1 MAELIQGK
9 DFVVF
14 FRRVIDQKK
23 QDAGKVRFQTE
34 HTINSEKEVE
44 STNTKDGVVNSISD
58 GETSGDFTSLAYRE
72 DGDTVNM
79 WKEMRKWFQAKDK
92 VEVWQVDLGSKRL
105 QGGKEVYD
113 VDYYQG
119 YFKSFEISAPSDD
132 KVELSYEMAI
142 DGNGIQAVDSLTETQ
157 KAAVEAAQYAYHT
170 LAKETDVTGVGV

>member
-9 DFVVF
+9 DLIVF

-23 QDAGKVRFQTE
+23 QDAGKVRFQME

-44 STNTKDGVVNSISD
+44 TTNTKDGVVNSISD
-58 GETSGDFTSLAYRE
+58 GETSGEFSSLAYRE

-79 WKEMRKWFQAKDK
+79 WKEMRKWYKAKDK
-92 VEVWQVDLGSKRL
+92 IEVWQVDLGSGRE
-105 QGGKEVYD
+105 QGGKTVYD

-119 YFKSFEISAPSDD
+119 YFKNFEISAPSDD
-132 KVELSYEMAI
+132 KVELSYEMAV
-142 DGNGIQAVDSLTETQ
+142 DGNGVQAVDSLTEMQ

>member
-1 MAELIQGK
+1 MELIQGK
-9 DFVVF
+9 DLIVF

-72 DGDTVNM
+72 TDPDTIVM
-79 WKEMRKWFQAKDK
+79 WKEMRKWFNAKDK
-92 VEVWQVDLGSKRL
+92 VEVWQVDLGSGRAKD
-105 QGGKEVYD
+105 GKTVYD

-119 YFKSFEISAPSDD
+119 YFKNFEISAPSDD

-142 DGNGIQAVDSLTETQ
+142 DGNGVQAVDSLTETQ

-170 LAKETDVTGVGV
+170 LAKETGTTGVSV